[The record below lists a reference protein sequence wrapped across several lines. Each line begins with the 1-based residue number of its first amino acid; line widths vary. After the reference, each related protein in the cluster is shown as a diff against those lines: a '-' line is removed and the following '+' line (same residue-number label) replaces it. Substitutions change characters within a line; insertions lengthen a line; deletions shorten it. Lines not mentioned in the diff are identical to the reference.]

1 MQFAHSIWL
10 LAGVAACGILSLSFY
25 HFQKKSTA
33 ALQEFASGRLLEKLT
48 LGVSPKKRMIKRMI
62 LVLAVASIFVA
73 LARPQMGFQWKEVK
87 RKGIDI
93 LVAVDTSKSMLAE
106 DVKPN
111 RLERSKFGIMDFVS
125 KLEGDRV
132 GLLPFAGTAFLM
144 CPLTLDY
151 DAFRNSLEALDTK
164 IIPQGGTDLASAIYE
179 AEAAFQNDANHKI
192 LVLVT
197 DGEDLEGEALSAA
210 TEAKDKGLTIY
221 TVGVG
226 TPSGELIPLTTGGKD
241 GIFVKD
247 ETGQPVK
254 SRLDET
260 MLQKIA
266 AATGGRYEP
275 LGQQA
280 EGLEAIY
287 REKLSLVPKQ
297 ELAERLQ
304 RVPIERFQWPLML
317 ALILLLAEF
326 AISDR
331 KRSRKTFPVIKT
343 AYRRIPKI
351 GRVAG
356 ATSVAALVLLAIVFL
371 GFGGAH
377 ASPGDAEAA
386 YKAGDYDLAVEGYRS
401 EAQKSPEE
409 PQLQFNL
416 GTAAYKGKQY
426 PEALTSFK
434 RALNVQDI
442 HLQNQSYY
450 NMGNTLYRQGE
461 ETEKRNPQQTI
472 QHWEASIQAYDN
484 ALKLKPEDQDAEFN
498 KEFVNKRLEALKKN
512 QKQKDCNNKD
522 KNKDKKKNDKQKN
535 QQANKKDSKQNQN
548 KDKKQNSSGQNKN
561 AKADQQQKK
570 PDQNQKAQA
579 PKRRRP
585 GQMSEEQAKN
595 LLDSLKGDEKV
606 MPMTAQNTGA
616 GGKPQDQKRRDW

>member
-48 LGVSPKKRMIKRMI
+48 LGVSPKKRMIKRVI

-151 DAFRNSLEALDTK
+151 DAFRNSLEALDTE
-164 IIPQGGTDLASAIYE
+164 IIPEGGTDLASAIYE

-197 DGEDLEGEALSAA
+197 DGEDLEGEALFAA
-210 TEAKDKGLTIY
+210 TEAKGKGLTIY

-226 TPSGELIPLTTGGKD
+226 TPSGELIPLTSGGKD
-241 GIFVKD
+241 GVFVKD

-266 AATGGRYEP
+266 GTTGGRYEP
-275 LGQQA
+275 LGQRA

-297 ELAERLQ
+297 ELAERMQ
-304 RVPIERFQWPLML
+304 KVPIERFQWPLML

-331 KRSRKTFPVIKT
+331 KRSRKTFPIIKT

-356 ATSVAALVLLAIVFL
+356 ATSVGVLVLLVILFL

-377 ASPGDAEAA
+377 ASPGGAETA
-386 YKAGDYDLAVEGYRS
+386 YKAGDYDLAVERYRS

-416 GTAAYKGKQY
+416 GAAAYKGKQY

-442 HLQNQSYY
+442 QLQNQSYY

-461 ETEKRNPQQTI
+461 ETEKQNPQQTI

-498 KEFVNKRLEALKKN
+498 KEFVKKRLEALKKD

-522 KNKDKKKNDKQKN
+522 KNKDKKKNDNQKN

-548 KDKKQNSSGQNKN
+548 KDQKPGQGSAKKDQLKPSQKQN
-561 AKADQQQKK
+561 
-570 PDQNQKAQA
+570 QNQTAQA

-585 GQMSEEQAKN
+585 GKMSEEQAKN
-595 LLDSLKGDEKV
+595 LLDSLKGDEKA
-606 MPMTAQNTGA
+606 MSMTARNTGL